1 MRGILTALTV
11 AIMIGAI
18 LVYVSAGDIPKSVGN
33 DYHGVKARHL
43 MRSQVLLSGRDRGIH
58 VRCY

>member
-1 MRGILTALTV
+1 
-11 AIMIGAI
+11 MIGAI